1 VGALKRLARLALGCA
16 PCMLAGA
23 VVLGCSH
30 QERMRPVVERYER
43 GEYARAAEEIVPLL
57 EDRRESEKDR
67 TLYELEAG
75 SVFAAAGDLAR
86 SIEAFA
92 AADERMWP
100 YLDESPEMRIS
111 EEAAAILTN
120 QTIITYRGRT
130 YDRIMCCT
138 YQALNHLA
146 TGDLDAAGVM
156 LRRAYEWQR
165 DATEKNA
172 AEIEALEKEAGEA
185 AREKGYDT
193 NAAMSDGRVKSGL
206 DSAYGPL
213 REMQGY
219 AEFAVPYSTYLQ
231 ALQLQLTGRA
241 DALAQATVAFRR
253 TAGMLSEDDRLYAEL
268 DAQLA
273 EAATAGAPLAPSVH
287 VLVES
292 GSGPWLDEFRLD
304 IPLFIRQVPY
314 VGIALP
320 VLKFKEGAAGS
331 FTVRAGGEV
340 HPSRVL
346 TDMDRVVA
354 DEFNR
359 RLPAIVTLTIVSSA
373 TKAIATYLAQQA
385 VYEQN
390 PDAAWVV
397 AIAGALYQVGTNS
410 ADLRIWLT
418 LPKRVLYARL
428 PAPADGVVEVELEG
442 GQRIGPISV
451 ESNGASIVHV
461 RVPRAGATPAVH
473 TMRFPSAQGAVA
485 SGSRP

>member
-1 VGALKRLARLALGCA
+1 MIASGQRFASLARAVAAVTAAALLAA
-16 PCMLAGA
+16 
-23 VVLGCSH
+23 CSH
-30 QERMRPVVERYER
+30 QDRMKPVVTAFEGGNY
-43 GEYARAAEEIVPLL
+43 GLAAQEIAPLL
-57 EDRRESEKDR
+57 EDRRDSEKDR

-75 SVFAAAGDLAR
+75 AVYAAAGDMEQSMAAL
-86 SIEAFA
+86 A
-92 AADERMWP
+92 AADNRMWE
-100 YLDESPEMRIS
+100 YLDDAPDVRIS
-111 EEAAAILTN
+111 EQAAAVLTN
-120 QTIITYRGRT
+120 QTIITYTGRP
-130 YDRIMCCT
+130 YDRIMCTT

-146 TGDLDAAGVM
+146 QGNLDAAGVS

-165 DATEKNA
+165 DAAEKYSK
-172 AEIEALEKEAGEA
+172 EIEALEQKANEASSGENYDSKA
-185 AREKGYDT
+185 ALEDAGVKG
-193 NAAMSDGRVKSGL
+193 GL

-213 REMQGY
+213 RDMQGY

>member
-1 VGALKRLARLALGCA
+1 
-16 PCMLAGA
+16 
-23 VVLGCSH
+23 
-30 QERMRPVVERYER
+30 
-43 GEYARAAEEIVPLL
+43 
-57 EDRRESEKDR
+57 
-67 TLYELEAG
+67 
-75 SVFAAAGDLAR
+75 
-86 SIEAFA
+86 
-92 AADERMWP
+92 
-100 YLDESPEMRIS
+100 
-111 EEAAAILTN
+111 
-120 QTIITYRGRT
+120 
-130 YDRIMCCT
+130 
-138 YQALNHLA
+138 
-146 TGDLDAAGVM
+146 
-156 LRRAYEWQR
+156 
-165 DATEKNA
+165 
-172 AEIEALEKEAGEA
+172 
-185 AREKGYDT
+185 
-193 NAAMSDGRVKSGL
+193 MSDGRVKSGL

-314 VGIALP
+314 VGIAIP

>member
-1 VGALKRLARLALGCA
+1 VKRA
-16 PCMLAGA
+16 
-23 VVLGCSH
+23 
-30 QERMRPVVERYER
+30 
-43 GEYARAAEEIVPLL
+43 
-57 EDRRESEKDR
+57 
-67 TLYELEAG
+67 
-75 SVFAAAGDLAR
+75 
-86 SIEAFA
+86 
-92 AADERMWP
+92 
-100 YLDESPEMRIS
+100 
-111 EEAAAILTN
+111 
-120 QTIITYRGRT
+120 
-130 YDRIMCCT
+130 
-138 YQALNHLA
+138 
-146 TGDLDAAGVM
+146 
-156 LRRAYEWQR
+156 
-165 DATEKNA
+165 
-172 AEIEALEKEAGEA
+172 
-185 AREKGYDT
+185 
-193 NAAMSDGRVKSGL
+193 L

-273 EAATAGAPLAPSVH
+273 EAATAGAALAPSVH
-287 VLVES
+287 VLVEA

-340 HPSRVL
+340 HASRVL

-428 PAPADGVVEVELEG
+428 AAPADGVIEVELEG

-461 RVPRAGATPAVH
+461 RAPRAGAAPAVH

>member
-1 VGALKRLARLALGCA
+1 VGALRRLARLALGCA
-16 PCMLAGA
+16 PCMFAGA
-23 VVLGCSH
+23 LVLGCSH

-165 DATEKNA
+165 DATERNA
-172 AEIEALEKEAGEA
+172 AEIEALERKAGEA

-213 REMQGY
+213 REMRGY

-273 EAATAGAPLAPSVH
+273 EAATAGAQLAPSVH

>member
-1 VGALKRLARLALGCA
+1 
-16 PCMLAGA
+16 
-23 VVLGCSH
+23 
-30 QERMRPVVERYER
+30 MRPVVERYER
-43 GEYARAAEEIVPLL
+43 GEYARAAEAIVPLL
-57 EDRRESEKDR
+57 EDRRASEKDR

-75 SVFAAAGDLAR
+75 SVFAAAGDLPR
-86 SIEAFA
+86 SIEAFD
-92 AADERMWP
+92 AADKRMWP
-100 YLDESPEMRIS
+100 YLDESPEVRIS

-146 TGDLDAAGVM
+146 AGDLDAAGVM

-172 AEIEALEKEAGEA
+172 AEIEALEKKAEGA

-193 NAAMSDGRVKSGL
+193 NAAMSDARVRTGL
-206 DSAYGPL
+206 DSAYGAI

-219 AEFAVPYSTYLQ
+219 ADFAVPYSTYLQ

-253 TAGMLSEDDRLYAEL
+253 TAGMLSESDRLYAEL
-268 DAQLA
+268 DAQFA
-273 EAATAGAPLAPSVH
+273 ESAAAGAPLAPSVY

-331 FTVRAGGEV
+331 FTVRAGGES
-340 HPSRVL
+340 HGSRVL
-346 TDMDRVVA
+346 TDMDRVVG

-428 PAPADGVVEVELEG
+428 PAPADGMVEIELEG

-451 ESNGASIVHV
+451 ESNGATIVHV
-461 RVPRAGATPAVH
+461 RAPSVGAVPAVR
-473 TMRFPSAQGAVA
+473 TMRFPTAQSAVA
-485 SGSRP
+485 TRSSP

>member
-1 VGALKRLARLALGCA
+1 
-16 PCMLAGA
+16 
-23 VVLGCSH
+23 
-30 QERMRPVVERYER
+30 MRPVVERYER
-43 GEYARAAEEIVPLL
+43 GEYARAAEAVVPLL
-57 EDRRESEKDR
+57 EDRRASEKDR

-75 SVFAAAGDLAR
+75 SVFAAAGDLPR

-100 YLDESPEMRIS
+100 YLDESPEVRIS

-146 TGDLDAAGVM
+146 AGDLDAAGVM

-172 AEIEALEKEAGEA
+172 AEIEALEKKAEGA

-193 NAAMSDGRVKSGL
+193 NAAMSDARVRTGL
-206 DSAYGPL
+206 DSAYGAI

-219 AEFAVPYSTYLQ
+219 ADFAVPYSTYLQ

-253 TAGMLSEDDRLYAEL
+253 TAGMLSESDRLYAEL
-268 DAQLA
+268 DAQFA
-273 EAATAGAPLAPSVH
+273 ESAAAGAPLAPSVY
-287 VLVES
+287 VLVEA

-331 FTVRAGGEV
+331 FTVRAGGES
-340 HPSRVL
+340 HGSRVL
-346 TDMDRVVA
+346 TDMDRVVG

-428 PAPADGVVEVELEG
+428 PAPADGMVEIELEG

-451 ESNGASIVHV
+451 ESNGATIVHV
-461 RVPRAGATPAVH
+461 RAPSVGAVPAVR
-473 TMRFPSAQGAVA
+473 TMRFPTAQSAVA
-485 SGSRP
+485 TRSSP

>member
-1 VGALKRLARLALGCA
+1 
-16 PCMLAGA
+16 
-23 VVLGCSH
+23 
-30 QERMRPVVERYER
+30 MRPVVERYER
-43 GEYARAAEEIVPLL
+43 GEYALAAEAIAPLL

-75 SVFAAAGDLAR
+75 SVFAAAGDLPR

-100 YLDESPEMRIS
+100 YLDESPEVRIS

-120 QTIITYRGRT
+120 QTIITYRGRI

-138 YQALNHLA
+138 YQALNHLDA
-146 TGDLDAAGVM
+146 GDLDAAGVM

-165 DATEKNA
+165 DATEKHA
-172 AEIEALEKEAGEA
+172 AEIEALEEKADDA
-185 AREKGYDT
+185 AREKGYDAK
-193 NAAMSDGRVKSGL
+193 AAMSDASVRSGL

-253 TAGMLSEDDRLYAEL
+253 TAGMLSEADRLYAEL

-273 EAATAGAPLAPSVH
+273 EAAAAGAPLAPSVH

-292 GSGPWLDEFRLD
+292 GSGPWLDELRLD
-304 IPLFIRQVPY
+304 IPLFMRQVPY

-320 VLKFKEGAAGS
+320 VLKFKDGS
-331 FTVRAGGEV
+331 ASSFSARAGGEAY
-340 HPSRVL
+340 PSRVL

-397 AIAGALYQVGTNS
+397 AIAGALYQAGTNS
-410 ADLRIWLT
+410 ADLRVWLT

-428 PAPADGVVEVELEG
+428 PAPADGMIEIDLEG

-451 ESNGASIVHV
+451 ESNGASIVHI
-461 RVPRAGATPAVH
+461 RAPRAGVAPAVR
-473 TMRFPSAQGAVA
+473 TMRFPSTQGAVA
-485 SGSRP
+485 TRSRP

>member
-1 VGALKRLARLALGCA
+1 
-16 PCMLAGA
+16 
-23 VVLGCSH
+23 
-30 QERMRPVVERYER
+30 MRPVIERYEL
-43 GEYARAAEEIVPLL
+43 GDYARAAEAIAPLL

-100 YLDESPEMRIS
+100 YLDESPEVRIS

-120 QTIITYRGRT
+120 QTVITYRGRT

-146 TGDLDAAGVM
+146 AGELDAAGVM

-172 AEIEALEKEAGEA
+172 AEIEELEKQADA
-185 AREKGYDT
+185 AAQEKGYDAK
-193 NAAMSDGRVKSGL
+193 AAMSDAGVKSGL

-219 AEFAVPYSTYLQ
+219 ADFAVPYSTYLQ

-253 TAGMLSEDDRLYAEL
+253 TAGMLSEEDRLYAEL

-273 EAATAGAPLAPSVH
+273 ESAASGAPLAPAVH
-287 VLVES
+287 VIVES

-320 VLKFKEGAAGS
+320 VLKFKEGAAGA
-331 FTVRAGGEV
+331 FTVRAGGEAY
-340 HPSRVL
+340 PSRVL

-428 PAPADGVVEVELEG
+428 PAPSDGSLEIDLEG

-451 ESNGASIVHV
+451 ESNGATIVHV
-461 RVPRAGATPAVH
+461 RAPRAGVAPAVR

-485 SGSRP
+485 TRSRT